1 MQVELL
7 GCGGGAP
14 SATRETACVLIR
26 DEERALLL
34 DIGTGARRL
43 VGDATRLRGVSHLDV
58 LLTHFHLDHVCGLA
72 YLPMIGLDVAIWG
85 PGSWL
90 YGKPTATLLAP
101 LLRPPIAPTDVSR
114 AYAVN
119 ELRAGEQS
127 IAGFSVRA
135 TVQPR
140 HWAPTAALR
149 VEDAL
154 ALITDTPYEPSSAG
168 LARGVECLLHE
179 AWSSSAAPLYAEHD
193 ATAADA
199 ARVAAEAG
207 AATLMLIHLNPRLT
221 DASIL
226 IEDARGI
233 FQRVTVGKDEMGFSL
248 AP

>member
-1 MQVELL
+1 MEVELL

-43 VGDATRLRGVSHLDV
+43 VGNATRLSGVSRLDV

-90 YGKPTATLLAP
+90 YGKPSATLLAP
-101 LLRPPIAPTDVSR
+101 LLRPPIAPSDLSR
-114 AYAVN
+114 TYAVN

-127 IAGFSVRA
+127 IAGFRVRA
-135 TVQPR
+135 AAQPR
-140 HWAPTAALR
+140 HWAPTAGLR

-154 ALITDTPYEPSSAG
+154 AVITDTPYEPSSAG
-168 LARGVECLLHE
+168 LARGVELLLHE

-207 AATLMLIHLNPRLT
+207 AATLALIHLNPRLT
-221 DASIL
+221 NDAGL
-226 IEDARGI
+226 IEDASAV
-233 FQRVTVGKDEMGFSL
+233 FERVTIGEDEMRFSL